1 MYKCIYHE
9 SVSVLLYDN
18 MSKTVH
24 IKFKRGG
31 LKNFKYHFEATE
43 KKGKFDDDITLIESD
58 HIEAIPEAGEVSK
71 DDINDFV
78 KCYKT
83 AKEKSTKRKNVKL
96 VKEIENPKVEVLNK
110 SLTSN
115 LTIGSSTDILKK
127 LKPGDKKLVQVKHRV
142 TSVSASKSLEPSK
155 KSKEKRQ
162 KTPKVEKLEIN
173 TKSSQSISNLEVE
186 KLKREI
192 LKLNTENEILTLKNN
207 SIEKK
212 IAALE
217 RSQVKLTEQ
226 SEKSRRDYNELLEDR
241 ERMKKKITML
251 TDVQTKIERINN
263 INENLLSENK
273 KLKGE
278 REETASLLL
287 EKNNRINDLDKKVF
301 VLVER
306 NKKYLIAYKKNRE
319 GEKKHDLMKLQVG
332 QLKNKLILKDKEITV
347 LEEII
352 SSKESEITQLSK
364 GVESYLSET
373 PINKKEKPDNPK
385 LDCHKEEELDSHMVE
400 KLVLDQQRFLQ
411 SLSLISISKMIEGED
426 KKKRE
431 DRKKFRKAE

>member
-1 MYKCIYHE
+1 M
-9 SVSVLLYDN
+9 
-18 MSKTVH
+18 
-24 IKFKRGG
+24 
-31 LKNFKYHFEATE
+31 
-43 KKGKFDDDITLIESD
+43 
-58 HIEAIPEAGEVSK
+58 
-71 DDINDFV
+71 
-78 KCYKT
+78 
-83 AKEKSTKRKNVKL
+83 
-96 VKEIENPKVEVLNK
+96 
-110 SLTSN
+110 
-115 LTIGSSTDILKK
+115 
-127 LKPGDKKLVQVKHRV
+127 
-142 TSVSASKSLEPSK
+142 
-155 KSKEKRQ
+155 
-162 KTPKVEKLEIN
+162 
-173 TKSSQSISNLEVE
+173 
-186 KLKREI
+186 
-192 LKLNTENEILTLKNN
+192 
-207 SIEKK
+207 
-212 IAALE
+212 
-217 RSQVKLTEQ
+217 KLTEQ
-226 SEKSRRDYNELLEDR
+226 SEKSRRDYKELLEDR

-251 TDVQTKIERINN
+251 THVQTKIERINN

-278 REETASLLL
+278 REKTASLLQ

-385 LDCHKEEELDSHMVE
+385 LDCHKEEELDSHMVD

-426 KKKRE
+426 KKNVKTE
-431 DRKKFRKAE
+431 KNSDKQNKMPPSK

>member
-1 MYKCIYHE
+1 M
-9 SVSVLLYDN
+9 
-18 MSKTVH
+18 
-24 IKFKRGG
+24 
-31 LKNFKYHFEATE
+31 KNFKYHFEATE
-43 KKGKFDDDITLIESD
+43 KQGKFDEDITLIESD

-71 DDINDFV
+71 NDINDFV

-217 RSQVKLTEQ
+217 RSQVNLTEQ

-241 ERMKKKITML
+241 ERMKKKIKML
-251 TDVQTKIERINN
+251 THVQTKIERINN

-426 KKKRE
+426 KKKT
-431 DRKKFRKAE
+431 

>member
-1 MYKCIYHE
+1 M
-9 SVSVLLYDN
+9 
-18 MSKTVH
+18 
-24 IKFKRGG
+24 
-31 LKNFKYHFEATE
+31 KNFKYHFEATE
-43 KKGKFDDDITLIESD
+43 KQGKFDEDITLIESD

-71 DDINDFV
+71 NDINDFV

-217 RSQVKLTEQ
+217 RSQVNLTEQ

-251 TDVQTKIERINN
+251 THVQTKIERINN

-426 KKKRE
+426 KKKT
-431 DRKKFRKAE
+431 